1 MNVFKSV
8 GKIILGGFAFYLGI
22 ILGSMLAAMLG
33 MAMPPMPPG
42 VDQASLMLYTL
53 LGSFILA
60 GALGFVSLRL
70 SGGFLTRWLILAFLT
85 WIAYGVNTYLEAA
98 IFTTMTGPAVVV
110 MYLVASLL
118 CAAVMAAT
126 FRAAEPVEKF
136 GGLVRSFFAGRTAA
150 EWAWRLLLALLAFP
164 LAYIL
169 FGLLVKPF
177 TYEFYVQ
184 QQMGLTAPGWGQILP
199 VLALR
204 SLLFLLAIL
213 PVLIVW
219 QRSRTSLFITLGV
232 LLFLLVGGLTMLSAI
247 WYTPVVRIAHGLEI
261 LADSF
266 AQAGA
271 LVYLLVQAKRS
282 EN

>member
-1 MNVFKSV
+1 MKVIKTI

-22 ILGSMLAAMLG
+22 ILGSILAGVLG

-42 VDQASLMLYTL
+42 VDQTNLMLYTL

-70 SGGFLTRWLILAFLT
+70 SSSYLTRWLILAFLT

-98 IFTTMTGPAVVV
+98 IFTSMTGPALVV
-110 MYLVASLL
+110 MYLFASLL

-126 FRAAEPVEKF
+126 FRGVEPVERF
-136 GGLVRSFFAGRTAA
+136 GGQLRSFFAGRTAA
-150 EWAWRLLLALLAFP
+150 EWAWRLLLAFLAFP

-219 QRSRTSLFITLGV
+219 QSSRASLFVTLGV
-232 LLFLLVGGLTMLSAI
+232 LLFLLVGGLSMLSAI

-282 EN
+282 SS